1 VIQLL
6 KNPVLKQQMGD
17 RGRARVKEWF
27 NASGIVR
34 QIEEV
39 FTELYSRYST

>member
-1 VIQLL
+1 
-6 KNPVLKQQMGD
+6 MGD

-27 NASGIVR
+27 NVGGVVG

-39 FTELYSRYST
+39 FTDLYSRYST